1 MARKI
6 NYDNWSKEELIK
18 ELRRIK
24 ETKYGLV
31 WHRDLPEEKIDILIN
46 PDARTP
52 SEMFPNEM
60 AGKPFPI
67 LKETKGKEINGNK
80 EKPVNLLI
88 EGDNYHSL
96 AVLNF
101 THYESIDI
109 IYIDPPYNTGN
120 DDFIYNDKI
129 KSGYVKGDD
138 PFRHSKWLSFMEKR
152 LKLAKNLLKKEGA
165 IFISIDD
172 TEQSPLRMLCDEIF
186 EEKNFIGCLIW
197 EKKKKGS
204 HLDSSIINI
213 KEYVLVYGKDRDF
226 FSGLTG
232 QSVSEKETYPCI
244 NPGNAV
250 ALRTIPKGIKSN
262 YREDNYT
269 LKKGSVISDGNM
281 KMVIYSD
288 LVIKEGYLANDL
300 VIEGEW
306 RYGQDLMTKM
316 AETGELYLTTKLY
329 LRRIVTD
336 PRDKKLKDLL
346 LRVDR
351 DYLLDKKNK
360 LLEEYEKE
368 NPDSTIIKNLKEE
381 IFKIE
386 NIGLDFIDPDNLS
399 INGWGSN
406 EDGDDEQRDF
416 FGKKVFDYPK
426 PSKLITKLLLSTKMK
441 NAVVLDFMAGT
452 GTTGHAVLK
461 CNKLDSGNRQ
471 FILCTNNENN
481 ICTDICY
488 PRLEKTINGY
498 KNLKDENVAGLGGN
512 LKYYVCDF
520 VEAEP
525 TDRNKRK
532 LVSES
537 TEMLCIRENAF
548 ELVQDESDFKIFK
561 NSDKYL
567 GIVFYEEAIGDFKK
581 AIKKIHGHF
590 NTYVFSLG
598 DDPHEKQ
605 FADVKSKVTLCAIPE
620 VILKVY
626 REIFK

>member
-52 SEMFPNEM
+52 NEMFPNEM

-67 LKETKGKEINGNK
+67 LKETKRKEINGDK
-80 EKPVNLLI
+80 GKPVNLLV
-88 EGDNYHSL
+88 EGDNHHSL

-101 THYESIDI
+101 THYESIDL

-120 DDFIYNDKI
+120 KDFTYNDKMVD
-129 KSGYVKGDD
+129 SED
-138 PFRHSKWLSFMEKR
+138 PFRHSKWFSFMEKR
-152 LKLAKNLLKKEGA
+152 LKLAKNLLKETGV

-172 TEQSPLRMLCDEIF
+172 HEQAQLRMLCDEIF
-186 EEKNFIGCLIW
+186 GPNNFIANIVWQKKYTQSNDAKYFSATHDFILCYAKEADNFRIRLLPRT
-197 EKKKKGS
+197 EKQDVRYKNPDNDPRGPWMTSPLHAKSGS
-204 HLDSSIINI
+204 DITYSYTFKNGVTWIPP
-213 KEYVLVYGKDRDF
+213 
-226 FSGLTG
+226 TG
-232 QSVSEKETYPCI
+232 TYPRFSKATLLKADKEKQI
-244 NPGNAV
+244 WFGAKGTAV
-250 ALRTIPKGIKSN
+250 PRLKKYLNEMKQGLIPKTIWLYDEVVSN
-262 YREDNYT
+262 DDAR
-269 LKKGSVISDGNM
+269 
-281 KMVIYSD
+281 
-288 LVIKEGYLANDL
+288 
-300 VIEGEW
+300 
-306 RYGQDLMTKM
+306 
-316 AETGELYLTTKLY
+316 
-329 LRRIVTD
+329 
-336 PRDKKLKDLL
+336 
-346 LRVDR
+346 
-351 DYLLDKKNK
+351 
-360 LLEEYEKE
+360 LE
-368 NPDSTIIKNLKEE
+368 LKELMP
-381 IFKIE
+381 E
-386 NIGLDFIDPDNLS
+386 NG
-399 INGWGSN
+399 
-406 EDGDDEQRDF
+406 
-416 FGKKVFDYPK
+416 FDSPK
-426 PSKLITKLLLSTKMK
+426 PTALIGRILDLASDKDS
-441 NAVVLDFMAGT
+441 VVLDFMAGS

-461 CNKLDSGNRQ
+461 HNEKDKGNRQ

-481 ICTDICY
+481 ICSDFCF
-488 PRLEKTINGY
+488 PRLKKAIKGY
-498 KNLKDENVAGLGGN
+498 KNPKGENIAGLGGN

-548 ELVQDESDFKIFK
+548 ELVQNESDFKIFK

-581 AIKKIHGHF
+581 AIKKIKGHF
-590 NTYVFSLG
+590 NAYIFSMT
-598 DDPHEKQ
+598 DDPHKDQ
-605 FADVKSKVTLCAIPE
+605 FEDLGDKVTLCAIPE